1 MAGTAERPSGSRI
14 LAEIQSR
21 FRSDR
26 FSTAGDR
33 FKGVHTQPNPK
44 ALRERELNR
53 LRILEERR
61 VASMY
66 QHIADNTGL
75 TVDDIKFVMG
85 ATDEPPQSLDQ

>member
-1 MAGTAERPSGSRI
+1 MADLEGRGGSRL

-26 FSTAGDR
+26 FSTVGDR
-33 FKGVHTQPNPK
+33 FKGVHAQLNPE
-44 ALRERELNR
+44 ARRERELNR

-61 VASMY
+61 VTSMY
-66 QHIADNTGL
+66 QHLADDTGL

-85 ATDEPPQSLDQ
+85 ATDEPPKKLDQ